1 MAVGDDP
8 LPLTSVEERA
18 RDPHAYFRARRAE
31 GPVQWLAQ
39 PGSPEG
45 TAVVVAGDAV
55 YRALHDNAY
64 TARGSVSYGRT
75 RPIIP
80 THVDPPEH
88 TRYRRFLDP
97 PMKHSEMVKLEPH
110 IAARANRLIDGFSD
124 RGGCEFHTEFAI
136 PLPGTTF
143 LHLFG
148 MPEEDLDFLVAFKDS
163 VMKPTG
169 TTPEKQRADQED
181 WARRAEEYFAELIA
195 RTRRE
200 GGDHLLGRLV
210 RAEVNGDRLGTDELV
225 DICFQLT
232 LGGLDTVTA
241 TLGLMWTFLAQHAG
255 HRALIN
261 ADPAAMIGIAVEEL
275 LRWATPVTAVKRRT
289 TRDTDVAGC
298 PLPAGQPVLLSI
310 FSANADP
317 ARFPAPD
324 IVDFARTP
332 NKHNAFGGGIHRCLG
347 SHLARVELATA
358 LREWHRRI
366 PDYEIVPGE
375 EPGYSDASAIRMVCP
390 LRLCWSSR

>member
-1 MAVGDDP
+1 MSDRATDP
-8 LPLTSVEERA
+8 LPLASVEERA

-31 GPVQWLAQ
+31 GPVQWLSE
-39 PGSPEG
+39 PVPEG

-55 YRALHDNAY
+55 YRALHDDAY
-64 TARGSVSYGRT
+64 TGRGSVSYGRT

-88 TRYRRFLDP
+88 TRYRRYLDP
-97 PMKHSEMVKLEPH
+97 PMKHSEMVKLDPH
-110 IAARANRLIDGFSD
+110 IAARANQLIDGFLD

-148 MPEEDLDFLVAFKDS
+148 MPEEDLPFLVAFKDS

-169 TTPEKQRADQED
+169 ATPEEQRSGQEE
-181 WARRAEEYFAELIA
+181 WARRAEEYFAGLIA
-195 RTRRE
+195 RARHD
-200 GGDHLLGRLV
+200 GGDHLLGRFV
-210 RAEVNGDRLGTDELV
+210 TAEVNGARLGTDELV

-241 TLGLMWTFLAQHAG
+241 TLGLMWTFLAQHPE
-255 HRALIN
+255 HRAMIN
-261 ADPAAMIGIAVEEL
+261 ADPAMIKPAVEEL

-289 TRDTDVAGC
+289 TRGTEVDGC

-324 IVDFARTP
+324 TVDFGRQP

-347 SHLARVELATA
+347 SHLARVELVAA

-366 PDYEIVPGE
+366 PDYEIAPGE
-375 EPGYSDASAIRMVCP
+375 EPSYSDASAIRMVSP
-390 LRLCWSSR
+390 LNLRWSTR